1 MAVRSAIVRTS
12 KYHRARGTEATS
24 GRQTS
29 DSEGSRHP
37 FPRSGEPFF
46 TFFARKLRYYRKMI
60 RFSCTSCQREYL
72 LADAMAHLPLLCKG
86 CGHRLEVP
94 NPTPEAIEVRE
105 EPKPA
110 FERSIAGAMK
120 STPVHLTSDEKY
132 NVREEHVSTAADSEV
147 DLFLSLEVRK
157 KLSVPIEGSEAV
169 RVSAPHPAI
178 QKPPPTPS
186 AVEAKQPRKILAFV
200 VDVAIALL
208 VLVVGAIVG
217 ETLAGKPMGEIL
229 RSAGSAPKF
238 PPTDLLVWLGSS
250 VVFGLIY
257 AWLGTRGWTVGCW
270 LKRR

>member
-1 MAVRSAIVRTS
+1 MLTLFASRLR
-12 KYHRARGTEATS
+12 YHRT
-24 GRQTS
+24 
-29 DSEGSRHP
+29 
-37 FPRSGEPFF
+37 
-46 TFFARKLRYYRKMI
+46 MI
-60 RFSCTSCQREYL
+60 RFSCTSCQREYF

-110 FERSIAGAMK
+110 FDRSIAGALK

-147 DLFLSLEVRK
+147 DLFLSPEVRK
-157 KLSVPIEGSEAV
+157 KLSVPIEGSAA
-169 RVSAPHPAI
+169 APVPAPLPAI
-178 QKPPPTPS
+178 QKLPPTPLE
-186 AVEAKQPRKILAFV
+186 VETKQPRKTLGLV

-208 VLVVGAIVG
+208 VLVVGAIAG
-217 ETLAGKPMGEIL
+217 ETVAGKPTGEIL
-229 RSAGSAPKF
+229 SGAGSAPKF
-238 PPTDLLVWLGSS
+238 PPTDLLLWLGSV

-257 AWLGTRGWTVGCW
+257 AWLGTRGWTVGGW